1 MSEAK
6 PYEEMTQAELEAEFD
21 EAIARRRRE
30 GRAPQLLGDR
40 ARKTDRTVPIS
51 LRVPSKVLGRLKLE
65 AERRGMPY
73 QRLLLALVEEGLA
86 QSGGEAATTRVH
98 IPAEAVREGHLLIDV
113 ELLPPAASQ

>member
-1 MSEAK
+1 MTDK
-6 PYEEMTQAELEAEFD
+6 PYTEMTEEELGAEFD

-30 GRAPQLLGDR
+30 GRGPQLLGDR
-40 ARKTDRTVPIS
+40 ARNTDRTVPIS

-73 QRLLLALVEEGLA
+73 QRLLLALVEDGL
-86 QSGGEAATTRVH
+86 GRTGDEATPTRVH
-98 IPAEAVREGHLLIDV
+98 IPAEALRDGHVLIDV